1 MLSKII
7 KSSNTPARN
16 AVPYSFPEASVSGLQ
31 SFVSH
36 HSIAEHRSAGSSEL
50 VALGGTQHASVS
62 MAEVSSR
69 EQAAYQRGLRE
80 AEERFKEQL
89 EALSGQSAR
98 VLEKSLAEFD
108 QLQRRIFYD
117 AEKQVAKLAL
127 EIAKKIVRREVRID
141 EQIVMAMIKVAMSYV
156 SDGRKIKVRV
166 NPADLKVIHTQ
177 FTRSADLEST
187 SSPPEWVADPAIE
200 RGGFV
205 IESDVGMVDGRLGQ
219 QFQEIEKSFF
229 GYVQKS

>member
-1 MLSKII
+1 MSSKII
-7 KSSNTPARN
+7 KGSKSPVRD
-16 AVPYSFPEASVSGLQ
+16 AVPYTFPEVTPSGLQ
-31 SFVSH
+31 RVVSPRPGPE
-36 HSIAEHRSAGSSEL
+36 SRSAVPSEMAVFGGSPHAGVSAAEL
-50 VALGGTQHASVS
+50 SN
-62 MAEVSSR
+62 R

-80 AEERFKEQL
+80 AEDRFKEQL

-98 VLEKSLAEFD
+98 VLEKSLTEFD
-108 QLQRRIFYD
+108 QLQRKIFAD

-141 EQIVMAMIKVAMSYV
+141 EQIVLAMIKVAMSYV
-156 SDGRKIKVRV
+156 SDGRKIKARV
-166 NPADLKVIHTQ
+166 NPADLKTIRTH
-177 FTRSADLEST
+177 FPRGGDFES
-187 SSPPEWVADPAIE
+187 SSPPPEWVADPAIE

-229 GYVQKS
+229 GCVQK

>member
-7 KSSNTPARN
+7 KNSQRAAN
-16 AVPYSFPEASVSGLQ
+16 ASAPYSFPEAFSTSPGPGGKSLI
-31 SFVSH
+31 SARH
-36 HSIAEHRSAGSSEL
+36 HHPNDGDATLTLSDAEIAA
-50 VALGGTQHASVS
+50 
-62 MAEVSSR
+62 R

-80 AEERFKEQL
+80 AEARFQAEI
-89 EALSGQSAR
+89 EALAGHNAR
-98 VLEKSLAEFD
+98 ILEKSLAAFD
-108 QLQRRIFYD
+108 QLQKRIFAD

-141 EQIVMAMIKVAMSYV
+141 DQIVLAMIKVAMSYV
-156 SDGRKIKVRV
+156 SDAHKIKVRV
-166 NPADLKVIHTQ
+166 NPADLKIIHANPTKA
-177 FTRSADLEST
+177 TDYENSAPT
-187 SSPPEWVADPAIE
+187 PEWVADPAIE

-229 GYVQKS
+229 GSVQT

>member
-7 KSSNTPARN
+7 KGSKTPVLE
-16 AVPYSFPEASVSGLQ
+16 AVPYSFPEASVCGLQ
-31 SFVSH
+31 RNMPQRSV
-36 HSIAEHRSAGSSEL
+36 AEHRPAGSSEL
-50 VALGGTQHASVS
+50 MALGGNQHGSVS
-62 MAEVSSR
+62 PAEVSSR
-69 EQAAYQRGLRE
+69 EQAAYQKGLRE
-80 AEERFKEQL
+80 AEERFRGQL
-89 EALSGQSAR
+89 DALSGQSAR
-98 VLEKSLAEFD
+98 VLEKSLTEFE
-108 QLQRRIFYD
+108 QLQRRIFAD

-141 EQIVMAMIKVAMSYV
+141 EQIVLAMIKVAMSYV

-166 NPADLKVIHTQ
+166 NPADLKVIHAN
-177 FTRSADLEST
+177 FSRGSDFES
-187 SSPPEWVADPAIE
+187 SSPPPEWVADPAIE

-229 GYVQKS
+229 GYVQK